1 MTARHG
7 FIDESVRSDGWYRL
21 TMVDVAARDLGS
33 VTRALRSMV
42 PKGRQRLHFSA
53 EGESQRRQILNGMM
67 PLPMTALTVAAPY
80 RRGRDEEPARRRCI
94 EALIDELDPAVVL
107 LVLDS
112 RGAQRDQG
120 DRRVIR
126 DSLLR
131 SGREDGPTY
140 SHRGSS
146 DEPLLALPDAVGWS
160 VGAGGYFARTVA
172 GRVREVFLTDEEG

>member
-53 EGESQRRQILNGMM
+53 EGDSQRRQILNAIML
-67 PLPMTALTVAAPY
+67 LPITALTIAAPY

-94 EALIDELDPAVVL
+94 EALIGDLEPAIVL

-112 RGAQRDQG
+112 RGAHRDQG

-126 DSLLR
+126 DALLR
-131 SGREDGPTY
+131 LDREDGLSY

-160 VGAGGYFARTVA
+160 VGAGKYFGRTVA
-172 GRVREVFLTDEEG
+172 DRARQVFLEDSVG